1 MMKQRIARVSLIG
14 MLIFGLLLG
23 GQILYKNNWTNG
35 QLAKDSRAI
44 SGILSAQVVT
54 ENGRQILEVKV
65 DRVQNLEKVGEQLES
80 IAGQRPIRFNDQR
93 TPELENVL
101 AQMEFPLQESVA
113 RGNFT
118 EMQQKLQDLAV
129 QAGVTLELSMD
140 DEGIYVTLTK
150 GEGQLVEVI
159 ERHAQGKFLKSVKQ

>member
-35 QLAKDSRAI
+35 QLVKDSRQI
-44 SGILSAQVVT
+44 SGVLSAQVVT
-54 ENGRQILEVKV
+54 ENGQQILEVKV
-65 DRVQNLEKVGEQLES
+65 DHVQNLKKVGEQLEN

-93 TPELENVL
+93 TPELEKVL

-118 EMQQKLQDLAV
+118 EMQRKLQELAD

-140 DEGIYVTLTK
+140 NEGIYLNLTK
-150 GEGQLVEVI
+150 GQAQLVEVI
-159 ERHAQGKFLKSVKQ
+159 ERHAQGKFLES

>member
-35 QLAKDSRAI
+35 QLVKDSRQI
-44 SGILSAQVVT
+44 SGVLSAQVVT
-54 ENGRQILEVKV
+54 ENGQQILEVKV
-65 DRVQNLEKVGEQLES
+65 DHVQNLKKVGEQLEN

-93 TPELENVL
+93 TPELEKVL

-118 EMQQKLQDLAV
+118 EMQQKLQELAD

-140 DEGIYVTLTK
+140 NEGIYLNLTK
-150 GEGQLVEVI
+150 GQAQLVEVI
-159 ERHAQGKFLKSVKQ
+159 ERHAQGKFLES

>member
-14 MLIFGLLLG
+14 ILIFGLLLG
-23 GQILYKNNWTNG
+23 GQILYRNNWTNG
-35 QLAKDSRAI
+35 QLTKDSREI
-44 SGILSAQVVT
+44 SGVQSAQVLT

-65 DRVQNLEKVGEQLES
+65 DHVQNLEKVGKQLES

-93 TPELENVL
+93 TSELEKVL

-118 EMQQKLQDLAV
+118 EMQQKLQLLAD

-140 DEGIYVTLTK
+140 DEGIYLNLTK
-150 GEGQLVEVI
+150 GEAQLVEVI
-159 ERHAQGKFLKSVKQ
+159 ERHAQGKFLESERQ